1 MGMLDNDAKSTLQR
15 MKITPKAQAFAV
27 TLEKKGGVTAPTMT
41 EMYVIGKI

>member
-1 MGMLDNDAKSTLQR
+1 MGMLEMTTDALQK

-27 TLEKKGGVTAPTMT
+27 TLEKKGGVSAPTMT